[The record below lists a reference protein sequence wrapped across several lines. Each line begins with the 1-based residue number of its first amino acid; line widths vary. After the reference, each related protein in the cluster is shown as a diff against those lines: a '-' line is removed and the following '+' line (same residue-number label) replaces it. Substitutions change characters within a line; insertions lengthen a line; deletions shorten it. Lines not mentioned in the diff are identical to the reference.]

1 MIWNSLFG
9 SMYGES
15 PYIVLATGWSIIYND
30 YNLQTDYIVTN
41 KITVDNDLQIV
52 TGVYTIGGLPIP
64 NVLSKF
70 TSKNWFR
77 LRPKQNDIAIY
88 GSLNYYEIS
97 FTERLKI
104 GG

>member
-41 KITVDNDLQIV
+41 KITVDNFPSVDYKILIYLGQIECD
-52 TGVYTIGGLPIP
+52 
-64 NVLSKF
+64 F
-70 TSKNWFR
+70 
-77 LRPKQNDIAIY
+77 
-88 GSLNYYEIS
+88 
-97 FTERLKI
+97 
-104 GG
+104 